1 VANDSFLIM
10 LSFCLIFMLKLRMKF
25 LIPIYFLIILNVKV
39 APFGI
44 GSLHLLSE
52 VAPVIYQAQL
62 VTK

>member
-1 VANDSFLIM
+1 
-10 LSFCLIFMLKLRMKF
+10 MLKLPMKF